1 MGTTAKLRTVAVHA
15 LLALAL
21 VSCSDSTGLSELE
34 QFTWGPADP
43 PENVVEGIDVSV
55 ALGDIFILGQFN
67 TPTPCYTLTAD
78 LSRSGSRLTLRVKA
92 QERSASNCSGSIGG
106 YRYTAVIRN
115 VEQGKTYQL
124 EVTHDVGGQTK
135 TFTESVQL

>member
-1 MGTTAKLRTVAVHA
+1 MRTGAVLA

-21 VSCSDSTGLSELE
+21 GSCSDPAGLTQLE
-34 QFTWGPADP
+34 QFTWGPAEQ
-43 PENVVEGIDVSV
+43 PETVVEGIDVSTV
-55 ALGDIFILGQFN
+55 FGDIFILGQFN
-67 TPTPCYTLTAD
+67 TPTPCYTLSAD
-78 LSRSGSRLTLRVKA
+78 LSRSGSRLILRVNA
-92 QERSASNCSGSIGG
+92 QERNTSTCSGGIGG